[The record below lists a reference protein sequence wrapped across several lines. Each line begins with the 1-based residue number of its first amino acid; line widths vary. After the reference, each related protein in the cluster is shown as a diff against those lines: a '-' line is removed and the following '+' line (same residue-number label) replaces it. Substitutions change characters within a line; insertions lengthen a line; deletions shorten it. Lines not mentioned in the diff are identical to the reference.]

1 MRKLDLL
8 KKKISLD
15 KKPIFTLIG
24 GTAAGQA
31 VSFLLAPI
39 TTRLFSPEVF
49 GDLSV
54 FTSITGIIGIV
65 ICLRYEL
72 TIVVPKDDSEGF
84 NLFKLCLFFTTVISI
99 LIGLLFF
106 VFKVEIYA
114 TFNAF
119 RLAKYWYF
127 VPLTLFFTGIVQAS
141 NYWLIRKNNFKI
153 ISFNKL
159 VPSLIV
165 NLLSIFLGLIGY
177 KEVGSR
183 LFSIL
188 MSLIVNVLIV
198 IKVIY
203 PEFHMSYK
211 FEKETCFGLVKKYKD
226 AAVYD
231 VLGSMIN
238 NMAWMIVP
246 ILLNYFYSSNAAG
259 QYSVGLRVIQVPANI
274 IGISI
279 SSVFI
284 KRASDLRRTGGLYD
298 YCINICKKLLIVT
311 LPICLVFLFFGK
323 QIFELVFGSEWQ
335 VAGIYMQILSPWAL
349 AWFCISPLFGIFTL
363 MSKQKVFLIFS
374 ILNLSTRYLS
384 LRLGNYQGSDVK
396 GLIYFSISGALIY
409 CICLGIVLHLSLK
422 SDRAIAQSKSI
433 HE

>member
-15 KKPIFTLIG
+15 KNPIFTLIG

-84 NLFKLCLFFTTVISI
+84 NLFKLCLFFTTIISV

-106 VFKVEIYA
+106 VFKVKIYT

-141 NYWLIRKNNFKI
+141 NYWLIRKNSFKI

-211 FEKETCFGLVKKYKD
+211 FKKETCFGLVKKYKD

-238 NMAWMIVP
+238 NMAWLIVP

-259 QYSVGLRVIQVPANI
+259 QYSIGLRVIQVPANI

-284 KRASDLRRTGGLYD
+284 KQASDLRRTGRLYE
-298 YCINICKKLLIVT
+298 YCLSICKKLFIFT

-323 QIFELVFGSEWQ
+323 NIFILVFGREWQ
-335 VAGIYMQILSPWAL
+335 VAGIYVQILSPWAL
-349 AWFCISPLFGIFTL
+349 AWFCISPLFGVFTI

-409 CICLGIVLHLSLK
+409 CISLGMVLNLSLK